1 MSIDKGLS
9 INCLKERR
17 LENLM
22 TQYFT
27 GLLGGKRGKAAPNL
41 VILKPASRVAHC

>member
-1 MSIDKGLS
+1 MSIIDKGLS

-27 GLLGGKRGKAAPNL
+27 GLLGGN
-41 VILKPASRVAHC
+41 VARQRQI